1 MKPDAKDGE
10 NLCHHAG
17 RPTVTSPDPPERKKP
32 AHARRPHKTAPA
44 VTVVPTEAR
53 IGTTNGRNNGEP
65 TLRIPTAAAAIAV
78 RVHRREQKPLVFPL
92 EGARSTILIGRGE
105 QADLRFRDDDRIS
118 RIHAMLRCDGEEWFF
133 VDLGSVNGSFLLPM
147 ASVLDGSLKD
157 AQRLAPGDPVP
168 LDMAEALLFTRGSWL
183 EVLTALPENA
193 LRTSTRSPAGVRFE
207 EALSAVAPSRLPVF
221 LLGPSG
227 SGKTWAARV
236 LHERSGRAGRFVSL
250 NCARL
255 PNDTVH
261 LQSEL
266 LGHRRGA
273 FTDAKVDRAGLFFE
287 ADGGTLFLDEVESLS
302 PIAQG
307 FFLDLLEDSGQLL
320 PLGVQ
325 ASAAPARPRV
335 RVVSASKAPLQQ
347 SRLRSDLAHRLAAG
361 ELLSVPRLA
370 DRREDI
376 AGLVELFLQ
385 SSGGGVAVAPEAM
398 AALTA
403 AAWTGEVRELR
414 FSVEALADRRR
425 RQGGVIERAD
435 VEQRLRSL
443 AEAHGIPEPSDSP
456 RTLIDQ
462 APLLA
467 PTAVPVVLP
476 TVLLRPSRATRE
488 QIESALA
495 ATGGNIDQAAKQM
508 GWARNTLT
516 AKMDHFR
523 IPRRNRPSGG
533 T

>member
-1 MKPDAKDGE
+1 M
-10 NLCHHAG
+10 
-17 RPTVTSPDPPERKKP
+17 TSSDPPERKKP
-32 AHARRPHKTAPA
+32 AQVRRHRTAPA
-44 VTVVPTEAR
+44 VTVVPTALEEQPR
-53 IGTTNGRNNGEP
+53 IGTINGRNDGEP
-65 TLRIPTAAAAIAV
+65 TVRLPTVPAAAAAIAV

-92 EGARSTILIGRGE
+92 EGARSTIVIGRGE

-147 ASVLDGSLKD
+147 ASVLDGSLAE
-157 AQRLAPGDPVP
+157 AQRLVPGDPVP
-168 LDMAEALLFTRGSWL
+168 LDMTEALLFTRGSWL

-193 LRTSTRSPAGVRFE
+193 LRTSTRSPAGIRFE

-236 LHERSGRAGRFVSL
+236 LHERSGRTGRFVSL

-266 LGHRRGA
+266 LGHRRGS
-273 FTDAKVDRAGLFFE
+273 FTDAKVDRVGSFFE

-302 PIAQG
+302 TVAQG

-325 ASAAPARPRV
+325 ASACPPRPRV

-385 SSGGGVAVAPEAM
+385 SSGGGVVVAPEAM

-443 AEAHGIPEPSDSP
+443 AEAHGVPEPSDSP
-456 RTLIDQ
+456 RTLIEQ
-462 APLLA
+462 LPVGA
-467 PTAVPVVLP
+467 PVVLP
-476 TVLLRPSRATRE
+476 ALQTLPMNVLRPSRATRE

-523 IPRRNRPSGG
+523 IPRRNKSAS